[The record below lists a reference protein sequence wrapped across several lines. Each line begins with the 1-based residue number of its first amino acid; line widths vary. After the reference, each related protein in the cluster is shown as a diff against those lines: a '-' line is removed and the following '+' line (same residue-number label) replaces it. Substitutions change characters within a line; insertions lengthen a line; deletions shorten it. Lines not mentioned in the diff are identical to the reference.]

1 MPTVKTFINDT
12 GIVKELTGAELEAF
26 EKDRAQM
33 QAEAQA
39 QIDAQTA
46 KQVARQAVLD
56 KLGLTAD
63 EAAALLG

>member
-1 MPTVKTFINDT
+1 MKTNDN
-12 GIVKELTGAELEAF
+12 GIDRNMTADEKAAHLAWAETA
-26 EKDRAQM
+26 

-39 QIDAQTA
+39 RAEALEA

-56 KLGLTAD
+56 KLGLTAN

>member
-1 MPTVKTFINDT
+1 MALKINDN
-12 GIVKELTGAELEAF
+12 GIDRDMTSDEEAAHLTWAETA
-26 EKDRAQM
+26 

-39 QIDAQTA
+39 RAETLEA

>member
-1 MPTVKTFINDT
+1 MALKINDNGT
-12 GIVKELTGAELEAF
+12 TRNMTPDEETAHLAWAETA
-26 EKDRAQM
+26 

-39 QIDAQTA
+39 QADAQAA
-46 KQVARQAVLD
+46 KAVARQAVLD